1 MNFVMVLSMLVFKSL
16 LVSVCILC
24 EINECFRCLMLILP
38 GPVVDFIVCIYYSV
52 CLVNRRIL
60 KI

>member
-1 MNFVMVLSMLVFKSL
+1 MSSACLVLSMLVFKSL

-38 GPVVDFIVCIYYSV
+38 GPVVLFLMNIDVYNGLFD
-52 CLVNRRIL
+52 LW
-60 KI
+60 